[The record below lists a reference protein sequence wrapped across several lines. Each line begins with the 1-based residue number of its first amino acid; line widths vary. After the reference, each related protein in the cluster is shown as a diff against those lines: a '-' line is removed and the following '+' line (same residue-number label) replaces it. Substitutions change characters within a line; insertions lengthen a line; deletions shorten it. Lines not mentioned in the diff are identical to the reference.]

1 MNPVRS
7 QGSTNGCLHASEAL
21 RSVLVAAGV
30 RRGRDVGVGAEHKA
44 ERLVCNYYGD
54 APMGEHK
61 ARTRPASSSA
71 VTASMLT
78 GPSRRGHAPGRS
90 AAHGRLLAGPVDP
103 VRIPPLA
110 LDPYLVEQRYHR
122 QHLRIFDVS
131 IFVILDACLRPDQCW
146 GVLAGL
152 CDTRSC
158 SRATPAREG
167 AGERGRRRCWI

>member
-1 MNPVRS
+1 M
-7 QGSTNGCLHASEAL
+7 
-21 RSVLVAAGV
+21 
-30 RRGRDVGVGAEHKA
+30 RRVSR
-44 ERLVCNYYGD
+44 C
-54 APMGEHK
+54 EHK
-61 ARTRPASSSA
+61 ARTRPASSSG
-71 VTASMLT
+71 VTVSMLA
-78 GPSRRGHAPGRS
+78 GPSRWGQAPGRS

-152 CDTRSC
+152 CDRARARSRSAASKLMDC
-158 SRATPAREG
+158 RET
-167 AGERGRRRCWI
+167 